1 MRELI
6 TEAVLP
12 VINENGLSSERLL
25 HLIYLRDFINR
36 ISSRNYLNEDDL
48 GKLFEKYGALPHIVS
63 WGDFFQAELATTLRN
78 APDDEFYKAYEA
90 IKFDMISSYKIF
102 KDKGEDFFKWIDNS
116 SGWIAG
122 KDEAFCS
129 DEEKEI
135 LHLRILMDYFLELG
149 INGEFTD
156 SELYWHSSFK
166 EAMAI

>member
-12 VINENGLSSERLL
+12 VINENGLSSERLM

-36 ISSRNYLNEDDL
+36 ISSRNYLNDQDL
-48 GKLFEKYGALPHIVS
+48 QKIYEKYGVLPHIVS

-78 APDDEFYKAYEA
+78 ASDDEFYRSYEA
-90 IKFDMISSYKIF
+90 VKFDMISSYKIF
-102 KDKGEDFFKWIDNS
+102 KEKGQEFFNWVENTFS
-116 SGWIAG
+116 WLSGKEKASY
-122 KDEAFCS
+122 S
-129 DEEKEI
+129 DEDKEI
-135 LHLRILMDYFLELG
+135 IHLKILMDYYLELG

-166 EAMAI
+166 EAAAI